1 VEVHASEAASPPDHG
16 NCNRYDGMMSV
27 MVTPRR
33 RICGLVILNLAA
45 ALVIVGSL
53 YDLSVPAV
61 PPNHLSY
68 VGDLPPASRS
78 RFAQIDLA
86 MLRSIGGCLLAIG
99 VACLLLVNGP
109 VRRGSGMALI
119 VVVLLIGTAEG
130 NNAYRMYP
138 FASPWYGP
146 LSFAILGIVGGVLVG
161 SLRDERKRIERNE
174 EIERRISN

>member
-1 VEVHASEAASPPDHG
+1 
-16 NCNRYDGMMSV
+16 
-27 MVTPRR
+27 MVTPHRR
-33 RICGLVILNLAA
+33 VYGLVILNIAA

-53 YDLSVPAV
+53 YDLGVPMV

-68 VGDLPPASRS
+68 VGDLPPAARS

-109 VRRGSGMALI
+109 VRRGNGLALI
-119 VVVLLIGTAEG
+119 VVVLLIGMAEG

-146 LSFAILGIVGGVLVG
+146 LSFAILGIVGAVLVG
-161 SLRDERKRIERNE
+161 NLRDARKSVERNE
-174 EIERRISN
+174 VRERTTSD